1 MWEKQGNSSNW
12 RDNTGKQK
20 NSEAFVIIETYYL
33 YYIYIIINLTNLFR
47 QLCINVNV
55 TFSPLLLSSTVSTL
69 VEAILF
75 VVLEAEMQ
83 GKE

>member
-1 MWEKQGNSSNW
+1 M
-12 RDNTGKQK
+12 
-20 NSEAFVIIETYYL
+20 IIETYYL

>member
-1 MWEKQGNSSNW
+1 M
-12 RDNTGKQK
+12 
-20 NSEAFVIIETYYL
+20 AFVIIETYYL
-33 YYIYIIINLTNLFR
+33 YYVYIIIHLTNLFR

-55 TFSPLLLSSTVSTL
+55 KFFSLLLNSTISVL